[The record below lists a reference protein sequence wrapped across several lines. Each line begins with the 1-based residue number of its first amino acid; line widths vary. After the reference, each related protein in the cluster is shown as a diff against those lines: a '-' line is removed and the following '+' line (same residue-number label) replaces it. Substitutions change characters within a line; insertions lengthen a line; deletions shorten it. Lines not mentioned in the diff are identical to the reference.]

1 MIVFRKHGSGSS
13 VHVSVQHFF
22 IFFYFKYPNTRFF
35 IRVTECFS
43 HSSYRT
49 RRVQSFQGPWA
60 IMWSSSGVLFVCFR
74 TIENPSTKHRPR
86 RNKHA
91 TYPHYR
97 RRHSFTQLKQNCQN
111 VLIRSEPICVGC
123 GPNGCGRLGLHQG
136 TFTVCN
142 GGRYLNLAGVHMGGK
157 WGKWYLRSIFQHK
170 IKQRREIFLFFLRFW
185 FVHCRIWQYLFIWIL
200 KRRPLVLLQLQTTQ
214 LFSNAD
220 LDICVFKRQHKR
232 LRVFCGHWP
241 LLPDW
246 SRWKVCVSVSCPP
259 EVRLGC

>member
-1 MIVFRKHGSGSS
+1 MIVFRKYGSGSS
-13 VHVSVQHFF
+13 GHVSVQHFF
-22 IFFYFKYPNTRFF
+22 IFFYFKYPNTRFL
-35 IRVTECFS
+35 IRVTERFS

-170 IKQRREIFLFFLRFW
+170 IKQRREIFLFFFAFLVRSLPYLTVFIYFYSKTTSPRPPAAADDTAVLQRWPWHLRF
-185 FVHCRIWQYLFIWIL
+185 
-200 KRRPLVLLQLQTTQ
+200 
-214 LFSNAD
+214 
-220 LDICVFKRQHKR
+220 
-232 LRVFCGHWP
+232 
-241 LLPDW
+241 
-246 SRWKVCVSVSCPP
+246 
-259 EVRLGC
+259 